1 MSPLVSLIVPAYNA
15 SRSIKGT
22 VESLLAQI
30 HEELEVIVVDDSSTD
45 ATPQVLSSLTD
56 PRLRVLRQTN
66 QGATVA
72 RNTGFQES
80 QGAFIL
86 FIDSDDQLHPN
97 SIAAM
102 LQALQG
108 EHPDSIATCGWVPFL
123 STPGDRGSIP
133 TGLHFRSFEEPLE
146 LLLTLWNH
154 QLMMGVGCYLIPR
167 HLVERSGGFT
177 PGLRSDDDGDF
188 FVRILLMAKRVCHTS
203 DACFYYRK
211 GQVKSQSR
219 MHQRVHLESRY
230 KAVQLQVSAVME
242 KENSPRTRLA
252 CANRLAHR
260 AYELSLFDLKLG
272 GRCLKQSREYGIAT
286 VKPNMTPATGLLRFF
301 LGTTL
306 ALRCYGILLGIR
318 GR

>member
-15 SRSIKGT
+15 ANTIKGT
-22 VESLLAQI
+22 VESLLAQT
-30 HEELEVIVVDDSSTD
+30 HQELEVIVVDDSSTD
-45 ATPQVLSSLTD
+45 QTSEILRSLSD
-56 PRLRVLRQTN
+56 PRLRLLRQSN

-72 RNTGFQES
+72 RNSGFQES
-80 QGAFIL
+80 HGAYIL

-102 LQALQG
+102 LQALQV
-108 EHPDSIATCGWVPFL
+108 EHTDSIATCGWVPFL

-133 TGLHFRSFEEPLE
+133 TGPHFRTFEEPLE
-146 LLLTLWNH
+146 LILTLWNH
-154 QLMMGVGCYLIPR
+154 QLMMGVGCYLMPR

-188 FVRILLMAKRVCHTS
+188 FVRILLMAKRVCYTS
-203 DACFYYRK
+203 GACFYYRK

-219 MHQRVHLESRY
+219 MHQRVHLESRF
-230 KAVQLQVSAVME
+230 KAVQLQVSAVLE
-242 KENSPRTRLA
+242 KEDSPRTRRA

-260 AYELSLFDLKLG
+260 AYELSLFDLSLG
-272 GRCLKQSREYGIAT
+272 ERCLKQSREYGVPT
-286 VKPNMTPATGLLRFF
+286 VKPNLTPTTRMLRLIF
-301 LGTTL
+301 GTTL
-306 ALRCYGILLGIR
+306 ALRCYGILLGLR